1 MILDIIMSFL
11 VSDNKK
17 ALKANKRMDML
28 IKYNFF

>member
-17 ALKANKRMDML
+17 AFKANKRMDVNK
-28 IKYNFF
+28 I